1 MGSNNYRLNSRAS
14 SATLSLRRQQLDGSG
29 ILTVDANIAQGLLR
43 NQNVPA
49 RNTSLKGLLNN
60 SNLDT
65 TLYEHDA
72 SDHEERPRIR
82 RGLCSSN
89 TWTSS
94 SGGVSDVDDTDD
106 RMHFVE
112 EFNRLAEKHSVRTF
126 APSEYETDPFPE
138 DVPDKTGSWLSRKLF
153 RRPSSPPSI
162 RSRKDPRHLRSKRS
176 ISDSLRLR
184 ARRDT
189 LKDRDLVELVRLCGS
204 SLLYLPAEYAA
215 GSLAL
220 PTCLRATA
228 QYLIQHAPAT
238 RGVFRIPGSQN
249 TVNLLYNH
257 YCLVNDEGGLVAG
270 TVRCPTLPDHIQC
283 DVHDVASA
291 FKKFLSGIPGG
302 ILGSLPLFD
311 ALVSIQTHLRGD
323 PELTRT
329 KHSKVRARLIAL
341 SIATLRST
349 YRREL
354 ICAVFG
360 LLCMVGRA
368 AETARR
374 EDDRGRPLPTSDL
387 MGYRP
392 LGIVFGPLLVGDLL
406 ENYNLRLADPHG
418 SLVLTPVSSPK
429 QRRERHKKNKSA
441 EEGIT
446 FNTTVDKV
454 KVANGITEMLITHWR
469 DIVRHMKN
477 LGALKPIEGSKSL
490 AVRGRKT
497 PTLRPSMSESFSL
510 RKPPDWIHEK
520 PSRYADRSLSPTPP
534 QRKSSLQCAEINLLL
549 TLLAGHKEHKEVAV
563 EEPLDDPLISPL
575 DPIQVRKQRVRQ
587 HRTAPRKVVTN
598 ARSGSTLSPAVVE
611 EHPDEVSF
619 ELDRKLN
626 FTQTPK
632 QVLRAAPSNSSTQKG
647 KENEPSPVAKPV
659 GTGPRVKGIIK
670 KLESDTIEPP
680 TQPSEV
686 DAMTFVSQ
694 KELNARGDSR
704 SEAGRSKE
712 SKPSRFSLKSRSADA
727 KIAQNPS
734 PRTRTQQSSSKDY
747 YGHIKFEPVS
757 PIEIT
762 DPKEATARSPRRDR
776 LADTTSSKQSIAT
789 DQLSKVSHEE
799 DIASLAVLAGA
810 LDSPAKSISAEEK
823 SRKAEQTNHD
833 SGVNFQDK
841 EENDRLAGK
850 EDGPHQQTPHQ
861 NPLSKRPSN
870 AVQSNSPAQSS
881 LGRDIQPTP
890 GRKESTDTRGK
901 SKPVVL
907 SEQKSDPVV
916 PGTSDSLNVKLKQA
930 EALFPRQ
937 STTSATLSKV
947 AFIREKFRSRKSP
960 DQSQV
965 LNSDVPDKSPQRPRP
980 LTVSE
985 PINTPKKVSV
995 KAIADRFNA
1004 VAKMPL
1010 QPNPSPPPASLSAS
1024 KSFPQMP
1031 QPNNELQKDGGLV
1044 SPYTINPPP
1053 SPSRSVASVRSAQ
1066 SVRSIHAAALASRYQ
1081 QAQAQA
1087 QAQASP
1093 TKAPAPKR
1101 VLREFIPDTAK
1112 SQTSGEEPPRPV
1124 SSLSIPLKSIGPEQ
1138 PEPPAT
1144 TTINPGLDGAYSS
1157 ISSSDTLAPSSDEL
1171 ETVQNFL
1178 QRFHRENTS
1187 GEGLQVPTRGN
1198 RELYT
1203 QIQELQGQVKEE
1215 TEEVRELQK
1224 WMQMRSVEMNVRY
1237 EIEELSEQVRVLRE
1251 EMVEWRRR
1259 AVGAE
1264 RKLEVL
1270 EVMSGERRGLGRWGG
1285 VREVG
1290 EGELGRGHSEDR
1302 GVRRLRSGREG
1313 DAVRNR
1319 EARLGS
1325 DESAGSNGTVVRERG
1340 YSYTSGRGGS
1350 GSGGGRGSIEGGAK
1364 HNEWAKQTLNIMDSL
1379 GG

>member
-1 MGSNNYRLNSRAS
+1 MLAHITMGSNNYRLNSRAS

-49 RNTSLKGLLNN
+49 RNASLKGLPNN
-60 SNLDT
+60 SNLNT
-65 TLYEHDA
+65 TLCEDDA

-138 DVPDKTGSWLSRKLF
+138 DVPDQTGSWLSRKLF
-153 RRPSSPPSI
+153 RKPSSPPSI
-162 RSRKDPRHLRSKRS
+162 RSKKDPRHLRSKRS

-184 ARRDT
+184 ARRNT

-249 TVNLLYNH
+249 TINLLYNH

-418 SLVLTPVSSPK
+418 SLVLTPVSPPK
-429 QRRERHKKNKSA
+429 QRRDRHKKNKSA

-477 LGALKPIEGSKSL
+477 LGALKPIEGSKSV

-520 PSRYADRSLSPTPP
+520 PSRYSDRSLSPTPP
-534 QRKSSLQCAEINLLL
+534 Q
-549 TLLAGHKEHKEVAV
+549 LLAGHKEHKEVVV
-563 EEPLDDPLISPL
+563 EETLNDPPTSPL

-619 ELDRKLN
+619 ELNRKLS

-632 QVLRAAPSNSSTQKG
+632 QVLRAAPSNSPTQKG
-647 KENEPSPVAKPV
+647 KENEPSPVTKPV

-670 KLESDTIEPP
+670 KLESDTIEPL

-686 DAMTFVSQ
+686 DALTFGSQ
-694 KELNARGDSR
+694 KGLNTRADSC
-704 SEAGRSKE
+704 SEVGRSKE

-727 KIAQNPS
+727 KTAQNSS
-734 PRTRTQQSSSKDY
+734 PRTQQSSSKDY
-747 YGHIKFEPVS
+747 YKHIKFESVS
-757 PIEIT
+757 SIEIT
-762 DPKEATARSPRRDR
+762 DPKEATARSPRRNR
-776 LADTTSSKQSIAT
+776 LADITSSKQSNAT

-799 DIASLAVLAGA
+799 DIASLAVLARA
-810 LDSPAKSISAEEK
+810 LDSPVKSISAEEK
-823 SRKAEQTNHD
+823 FRKAEQTKHD
-833 SGVNFQDK
+833 SGVNFQEK

-870 AVQSNSPAQSS
+870 AVQNDSLAQSS

-890 GRKESTDTRGK
+890 GRKESTDTRSK
-901 SKPVVL
+901 SKAVVL
-907 SEQKSDPVV
+907 SEQKSDPVI
-916 PGTSDSLNVKLKQA
+916 PGNSNSPNPKVKQA
-930 EALFPRQ
+930 ETLSPRQ
-937 STTSATLSKV
+937 STSSATLSKV
-947 AFIREKFRSRKSP
+947 AFIREKFRNRKSP

-965 LNSDVPDKSPQRPRP
+965 LNSDVPDKSLQRPRP

-1004 VAKMPL
+1004 VAKTPL

-1024 KSFPQMP
+1024 KSFPQVS
-1031 QPNNELQKDGGLV
+1031 QTNNELQKDGGLV

-1066 SVRSIHAAALASRYQ
+1066 SVRSIRAAALASRYQ
-1081 QAQAQA
+1081 QA

-1101 VLREFIPDTAK
+1101 VLREFIPDATP
-1112 SQTSGEEPPRPV
+1112 SQASGEELPRPV
-1124 SSLSIPLKSIGPEQ
+1124 SSLSIPLKSIEPEQ
-1138 PEPPAT
+1138 PQPPAT

-1157 ISSSDTLAPSSDEL
+1157 ISSSETLAPSSDEL
-1171 ETVQNFL
+1171 ETVQSFL

-1203 QIQELQGQVKEE
+1203 QIQELQGQVKEK
-1215 TEEVRELQK
+1215 TDEVRELQR
-1224 WMQMRSVEMNVRY
+1224 WAQMRSVEMNVRY

-1270 EVMSGERRGLGRWGG
+1270 EVMSGERRGLARWGG
-1285 VREVG
+1285 VVGVQEEVG
-1290 EGELGRGHSEDR
+1290 GEELGRGFSEDR
-1302 GVRRLRSGREG
+1302 GLRRLRSGREG
-1313 DAVRNR
+1313 GDAARNR
-1319 EARLGS
+1319 GARLGS
-1325 DESAGSNGTVVRERG
+1325 DESGGSNGTVVRERG
-1340 YSYTSGRGGS
+1340 YSYTNGRGASGS
-1350 GSGGGRGSIEGGAK
+1350 GSGGGRGSIEGGAR
-1364 HNEWAKQTLNIMDSL
+1364 HNEWAKQTLNIMGSL